1 MKELLKRLSSLHL
14 TVWLLTFSM
23 VLIFFGTLAQ
33 VETGIWKTQ
42 KDYFESFFV
51 VWSYPHEAVGYENL
65 YWLRVPMPGGYTI
78 GALLLLNLSSAFVVR
93 FKASWAKVGIYAIH
107 IGLIT
112 LILSELMTDFLSVES
127 KMSIDE
133 GGRSNH
139 SFTYMDNELAFIDRS
154 APNHDILHVIPVSM
168 LKPGT
173 EVDVPDTPLKIRTV
187 SFYPNVQ
194 MGRAQGPIQ
203 SPATQGAAVKMGI
216 EVTPT
221 AIDYSD
227 NTVNAATA
235 YVEVF
240 GPEGSLGTWLV
251 SNLIDDRFP
260 PQMVSLGDRSWEM
273 VLRFKRHYHPFE
285 IQLLDFKFDRYPGT
299 EIPFNY
305 SSEVIVHPDEG
316 TPQKALI
323 YMNHPLRYAGLTF
336 YQASFSQDERTTI
349 LQVVRN
355 PGWLLP
361 YVSVLLMGLGMIYQ
375 FAFHFAKFLKKHSAA
390 S

>member
-1 MKELLKRLSSLHL
+1 MKNLLKRMASLHI
-14 TVWLLTFSM
+14 TVWLLSFSM
-23 VLIFFGTLAQ
+23 LLVFIGTLAQ

-42 KDYFESFFV
+42 KVYFESFFL
-51 VWSYPHEAVGYENL
+51 WFDLGAIRLPYFPA
-65 YWLRVPMPGGYTI
+65 GYTI
-78 GALLLLNLSSAFVVR
+78 GGLLLINLGAAFVFR
-93 FKASWAKVGIYAIH
+93 FKASWAKLGIHAIH
-107 IGLIT
+107 VGLIT
-112 LILSELMTDFLSVES
+112 LIISELMTDILSVES

-139 SFTYMDNELAFIDRS
+139 SFSYMDNELAFIDRS
-154 APNHDILHVIPVSM
+154 HPDHDTVHMIPVSL
-168 LKPGT
+168 LKPGK

-194 MGRAQGPIQ
+194 MGRSQEAAPVR
-203 SPATQGAAVKMGI
+203 SPATQGAGIRMNI
-216 EVTPT
+216 EVTP
-221 AIDYSD
+221 IPVDYSD

-240 GPEGSLGTWLV
+240 SPEGSMGTWLV

-260 PQMVSLGDRSWEM
+260 PQMVSYGDQSWEM
-273 VLRFKRHYHPFE
+273 TLRFRRHYHPFE
-285 IQLLDFKFDRYPGT
+285 MELLDFKFDRYPGT

-305 SSEVIVHPDEG
+305 SSEIIVHPYEG
-316 TPQKALI
+316 NQQKALI

-355 PGWLLP
+355 PGWILP
-361 YVSVLLMGLGMIYQ
+361 YISVALMGFGMTYQ
-375 FAFHFAKFLKKHSAA
+375 FSFHFSKFLKKHAA
-390 S
+390 